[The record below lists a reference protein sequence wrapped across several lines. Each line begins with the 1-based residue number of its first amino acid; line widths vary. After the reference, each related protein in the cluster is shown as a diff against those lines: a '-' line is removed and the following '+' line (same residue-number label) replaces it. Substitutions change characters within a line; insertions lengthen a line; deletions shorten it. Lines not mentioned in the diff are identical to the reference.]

1 MKKVMF
7 SVIVA
12 SMLSGSAL
20 AADLELKCYEN
31 KEFMKIID
39 DMDLVTVYNGH
50 KSDTKMNDILMT
62 KDRRL
67 ATVEYDKMA
76 DGNALGAKQYCITN
90 ILTGITFNDS
100 VVEFLY
106 NLLEKS
112 KGQKV

>member
-1 MKKVMF
+1 MKKIMF
-7 SVIVA
+7 SVIIA

-31 KEFMKIID
+31 KEFMKIVD
-39 DMDLVTVYNGH
+39 DMDLVTVYNGR
-50 KSDTKMNDILMT
+50 KTETKMNDILMT

-67 ATVEYDKMA
+67 VTVEFDKSA
-76 DGNALGAKQYCITN
+76 DGNVLNASQYCVTG

-106 NLLEKS
+106 NLLEKA

>member
-1 MKKVMF
+1 MKNIMF
-7 SVIVA
+7 GVVVA
-12 SMLSGSAL
+12 SMISGSAL
-20 AADLELKCYEN
+20 AADLDVKCYEN
-31 KEFMKIID
+31 KEFRKIID
-39 DMDLVTVYNGH
+39 DMDLVTVYNGS

-67 ATVEYDKMA
+67 VTVEYDKA
-76 DGNALGAKQYCITN
+76 SDGNALAAKQYCVTG